1 MNPQL
6 VTRTS
11 LMASVLA
18 ALGATACCVAPLL
31 LVTLGI
37 GGAWLASL
45 RALEAYQLHFTV
57 LTAGFLGVAFY
68 YLYFQPRRCKP
79 GEVCASP
86 AVLRRQRL
94 VFWIVVAIITVIGA
108 LYSLIPFLE

>member
-1 MNPQL
+1 M
-6 VTRTS
+6 
-11 LMASVLA
+11 MKAMFF
-18 ALGATACCVAPLL
+18 APLL

-68 YLYFQPRRCKP
+68 YLYIQPRRCKP